1 MHSLHSLPTTKP
13 EAYVTQ
19 LDDGQVQVRYSAA
32 STSGTTTTPFMFF
45 NQASSGG
52 SLSASSTAST
62 LTSQTYTLQSTAS
75 EERPKIKSGAVDSGP
90 ASTDS
95 TTARNSATGGATI
108 PGSGDNGALSLS
120 SNDQSLAEPR
130 TTFSSSTIG
139 ATGASSQL
147 QSNPLSET
155 DAKTPLPAGTGSV
168 TAGIHNSG
176 VGIQSNKPGPEG
188 HETSSMNNPLPSD
201 SFTEPGSQTKP
212 TERLV
217 VGTSSGIPT
226 SVVSTQS
233 SASENSSPSGSQP
246 PTPTSTTEAS
256 STSLPPT
263 RAEPSLLD
271 RPADPTATPENG
283 EVSTSNPTSS
293 ELPLPSLQIPASQ
306 GPQTTTNNPPVL
318 SGDVL
323 GLPTAT
329 WTTAP
334 PDVKLQVMTNPA
346 WSSDLLVTT
355 ALPGSNEPILAPVF
369 ANCDGCGPG
378 GSLVVF
384 GTFNPGISYNLPK
397 IPGFPSV
404 PRFHLPCIAFCPSPG
419 GPSPGGTPPKPGPPK
434 REDENGK
441 TIEDNGGEQNDDK
454 GNNKDDN
461 NGDDKGGDKNDDKSD
476 DKNDEENTNQDD
488 QQSDEQEDDQND
500 EEKEEK
506 DEDEQQSSSSQTA
519 EPTSS
524 TSATSSAPS
533 STESSTS
540 SSTSSS
546 TEISVIT
553 DTAYI
558 NVRPTDIFARDP
570 EMEQYL
576 LAAYSSLGIA
586 DDQVDSEPV
595 PTATG
600 LGITFFPESSMI
612 PKPSSSSSSR
622 SSAIPSSTSLPST
635 PSSSS
640 SPPTPSPSEYKPD
653 YNVEEINHGEMP
665 DPLVCHGVGGD
676 IWMIHRDQAVSA
688 AEQFCEQ
695 EDEEKEY
702 FQESVDHVK
711 LRLRQ
716 IMDPFLKISD
726 LDTETCISKFKTI
739 IDSCDGDN
747 PTHNPHNY
755 KFG

>member
-1 MHSLHSLPTTKP
+1 MATKGNGSHSIEYIAINQSLLGSRTAVMHLPLRLYSMGPVPFVLFLSQALPSTGLPATKP

-19 LDDGQVQVRYSAA
+19 LDDGQVQVRYSTP
-32 STSGTTTTPFMFF
+32 STSSTTTTPFMFF
-45 NQASSGG
+45 NQANSGG
-52 SLSASSTAST
+52 SLSASSTANT
-62 LTSQTYTLQSTAS
+62 LAGHTDTLPSTAS
-75 EERPKIKSGAVDSGP
+75 DERHMIKSGAHDSSP
-90 ASTDS
+90 TSTDS
-95 TTARNSATGGATI
+95 TSATNSATTGALTS
-108 PGSGDNGALSLS
+108 GSGDNGALSSS
-120 SNDQSLAEPR
+120 SNDQSPAEPR

-139 ATGASSQL
+139 ATGTSSQL
-147 QSNPLSET
+147 QSNPSSET
-155 DAKTPLPAGTGSV
+155 DAKTPLPVGTDSV

-176 VGIQSNKPGPEG
+176 VGIQSKKPGLEG
-188 HETSSMNNPLPSD
+188 HETSSISNPLPPVVS
-201 SFTEPGSQTKP
+201 TEAGSQINP
-212 TERLV
+212 TERL
-217 VGTSSGIPT
+217 GASTSSGIP
-226 SVVSTQS
+226 VSMQS
-233 SASENSSPSGSQP
+233 SASKVSSPIGAQS
-246 PTPTSTTEAS
+246 PTPTTTTEAS
-256 STSLPPT
+256 SIRSPPT
-263 RAEPSLLD
+263 GAEPSLFD

-283 EVSTSNPTSS
+283 ELSTSIPTNS
-293 ELPLPSLQIPASQ
+293 ELPFPSLQVPASQ
-306 GPQTTTNNPPVL
+306 GLQTITDNPPTL

-323 GLPTAT
+323 GLPTAI

-346 WSSDLLVTT
+346 WSSDTLVTT
-355 ALPGSNEPILAPVF
+355 TLPGSNEPIVAPVF

-384 GTFNPGISYNLPK
+384 GSFNPGISYILPK

-404 PRFHLPCIAFCPSPG
+404 PRFHLPCIAFCPTPG

-441 TIEDNGGEQNDDK
+441 TIEDKGGEENDDK
-454 GNNKDDN
+454 GNDN
-461 NGDDKGGDKNDDKSD
+461 NGDDNGDNKNDDKSENQN
-476 DKNDEENTNQDD
+476 DKENTNQDN
-488 QQSDEQEDDQND
+488 QQNDKQEDDQND
-500 EEKEEK
+500 GEEGEKDKEDE
-506 DEDEQQSSSSQTA
+506 DEDEQQSTSSQTA

-524 TSATSSAPS
+524 TGPTSTAPS
-533 STESSTS
+533 STGSSRSSSTSSSSS

-546 TEISVIT
+546 TEISGVT

-586 DDQVDSEPV
+586 NEQVDSEPV

-622 SSAIPSSTSLPST
+622 SSSIPSSTSS
-635 PSSSS
+635 
-640 SPPTPSPSEYKPD
+640 PSPSKEYKPD

-695 EDEEKEY
+695 EDEEKE
-702 FQESVDHVK
+702 
-711 LRLRQ
+711 
-716 IMDPFLKISD
+716 
-726 LDTETCISKFKTI
+726 
-739 IDSCDGDN
+739 
-747 PTHNPHNY
+747 
-755 KFG
+755 

>member
-1 MHSLHSLPTTKP
+1 MHSLYSVFPIGSFLFVLFLSQVLPSTGLPATKP

-19 LDDGQVQVRYSAA
+19 LDDGQVQVRYSAPSA
-32 STSGTTTTPFMFF
+32 SSTTATPFMFF

-52 SLSASSTAST
+52 SLSASSTANT
-62 LTSQTYTLQSTAS
+62 LTSQTDTLPSTAS
-75 EERPKIKSGAVDSGP
+75 DEGPTIKSGADDPSP
-90 ASTDS
+90 TSTDS
-95 TTARNSATGGATI
+95 TSATNSATAGAIT
-108 PGSGDNGALSLS
+108 PGSGDNGALSS
-120 SNDQSLAEPR
+120 SRNDQSPAEPR

-139 ATGASSQL
+139 ATGTSSQL
-147 QSNPLSET
+147 QSNPSLET
-155 DAKTPLPAGTGSV
+155 DAQTPVSVGTGSV
-168 TAGIHNSG
+168 TAGIPQIG
-176 VGIQSNKPGPEG
+176 VGIQSNKPAPEG
-188 HETSSMNNPLPSD
+188 QETSSMSNPLPPD
-201 SFTEPGSQTKP
+201 LFTEAGSQTKP
-212 TERLV
+212 TEQLRI
-217 VGTSSGIPT
+217 GTSSGIPT
-226 SVVSTQS
+226 SLVSMQS

-246 PTPTSTTEAS
+246 PTPTITTEAS
-256 STSLPPT
+256 STKSPPT
-263 RAEPSLLD
+263 GAEPSLLD

-283 EVSTSNPTSS
+283 EKPTSISTNS
-293 ELPLPSLQIPASQ
+293 ELPFPSLKIPASQ
-306 GPQTTTNNPPVL
+306 GLQTITDNPSTL
-318 SGDVL
+318 SGDIPAI
-323 GLPTAT
+323 PTAT

-346 WSSDLLVTT
+346 WSSDTLVTT
-355 ALPGSNEPILAPVF
+355 TLPGSNEPIVAPVF

-378 GSLVVF
+378 GSLVVL
-384 GTFNPGISYNLPK
+384 GGFNPGISYNLPK

-441 TIEDNGGEQNDDK
+441 TIEDNGGEQNDEK

-461 NGDDKGGDKNDDKSD
+461 NGDDNGGDKNDDKSD

-488 QQSDEQEDDQND
+488 QQNDEQEDDQND
-500 EEKEEK
+500 EEREDE
-506 DEDEQQSSSSQTA
+506 DEDEQQNSSSQTA

-524 TSATSSAPS
+524 TSPTSSAP
-533 STESSTS
+533 SSTS

-546 TEISVIT
+546 SSSSTSSGTEISVVT

-558 NVRPTDIFARDP
+558 NVRPTDIFSRDP

-595 PTATG
+595 PTAAG

-612 PKPSSSSSSR
+612 PKPSSNSSST
-622 SSAIPSSTSLPST
+622 SSSIPSSTSLPST
-635 PSSSS
+635 SSSSS

-653 YNVEEINHGEMP
+653 YNVEEINHGETS

-676 IWMIHRDQAVSA
+676 TWMIHRDQAVSA

-695 EDEEKEY
+695 EDEEKE
-702 FQESVDHVK
+702 
-711 LRLRQ
+711 
-716 IMDPFLKISD
+716 
-726 LDTETCISKFKTI
+726 
-739 IDSCDGDN
+739 
-747 PTHNPHNY
+747 
-755 KFG
+755 